1 MKEILNKFIDICI
14 LFTPQVFLIYMGEK
28 TWQVM
33 VIWLFGS
40 IVAIFSDR
48 VKNIIFAHNKIQL
61 ELRELVSEANATIKN
76 LTEISEPLLIMSL
89 ETIIASSHGFSPIN
103 YKTAMKYIYNVQ
115 KIKRKYQFESYEVT
129 QLLFRAKIATLGLGE
144 GVARN
149 INNGV
154 ETYHIDLDDNNVI
167 SKLKNYLADEQN
179 IKIKII
185 YTDLLEF
192 LERAGNINEDSY
204 SNDQRDN
211 RIS

>member
-76 LTEISEPLLIMSL
+76 LTEISEPL
-89 ETIIASSHGFSPIN
+89 
-103 YKTAMKYIYNVQ
+103 Q
-115 KIKRKYQFESYEVT
+115 
-129 QLLFRAKIATLGLGE
+129 
-144 GVARN
+144 
-149 INNGV
+149 
-154 ETYHIDLDDNNVI
+154 
-167 SKLKNYLADEQN
+167 
-179 IKIKII
+179 
-185 YTDLLEF
+185 
-192 LERAGNINEDSY
+192 
-204 SNDQRDN
+204 
-211 RIS
+211 

>member
-48 VKNIIFAHNKIQL
+48 VKNIIFAHNKIKL
-61 ELRELVSEANATIKN
+61 ELHELVNEANATIKN

-89 ETIIASSHGFSPIN
+89 ETIVAASLGFSPIN
-103 YKTAMKYIYNVQ
+103 YKTAIKYIYNVQ
-115 KIKRKYQFESYEVT
+115 KIKRKYQFESVDKS
-129 QLLFRAKIATLGLGE
+129 LFRAKIATLKLGE
-144 GVARN
+144 GFARS

-154 ETYHIDLDDNNVI
+154 KTYHIDLNDNNI
-167 SKLKNYLADEQN
+167 MSKLRKYLTDEQN
-179 IKIKII
+179 IKIKVI

-192 LERAGNINEDSY
+192 LERTGDINEDSY
-204 SNDQRDN
+204 SND
-211 RIS
+211 